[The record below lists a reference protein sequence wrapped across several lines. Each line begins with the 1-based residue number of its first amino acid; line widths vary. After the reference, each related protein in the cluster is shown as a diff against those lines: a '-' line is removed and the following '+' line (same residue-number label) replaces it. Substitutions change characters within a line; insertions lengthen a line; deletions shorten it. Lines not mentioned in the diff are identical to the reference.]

1 MQIDQGLSTLSGG
14 GEMGALD
21 ESSEVDSES
30 TGLPPDRDAQ
40 HIPGFLMVRDD
51 QGLRHA
57 IKIGAVQLLSDADP
71 CCDSTVVVVAGRAL
85 VVDQPLDQIL
95 ALMACQS
102 QVPFGRSHG
111 YERLGGRF
119 R

>member
-1 MQIDQGLSTLSGG
+1 
-14 GEMGALD
+14 
-21 ESSEVDSES
+21 
-30 TGLPPDRDAQ
+30 
-40 HIPGFLMVRDD
+40 
-51 QGLRHA
+51 
-57 IKIGAVQLLSDADP
+57 
-71 CCDSTVVVVAGRAL
+71 
-85 VVDQPLDQIL
+85 LDQIL